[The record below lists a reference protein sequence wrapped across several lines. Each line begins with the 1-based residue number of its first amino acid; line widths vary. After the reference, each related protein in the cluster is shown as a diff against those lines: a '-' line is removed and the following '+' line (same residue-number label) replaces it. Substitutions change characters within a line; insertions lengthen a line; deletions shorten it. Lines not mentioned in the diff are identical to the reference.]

1 MSEFYIADC
10 TGLLQGDWLCAK
22 CKRTEKK
29 LRPTSGMK
37 TKVVAAAPA
46 SADGRGVQALS
57 RYHMKT
63 LYSSE
68 VLVVYVGNSHTAW
81 SCWDLGYRFFLSLEL
96 FDMKVPDFS
105 FYMLWGRRDRE
116 LLRTPTNMS
125 RESSGPNFNKALFL
139 PGGLP
144 DDIELGYYVKG
155 QVSGNPSVTLLCR
168 SMCSYQALGY
178 CK

>member
-37 TKVVAAAPA
+37 TKVVAAAPP

-57 RYHMKT
+57 RYHMKA

-68 VLVVYVGNSHTAW
+68 VLVVYVENSHTSW
-81 SCWDLGYRFFLSLEL
+81 SCWDIGYRFFLSLEL
-96 FDMKVPDFS
+96 FDMKVLDFS
-105 FYMLWGRRDRE
+105 FCMLWG
-116 LLRTPTNMS
+116 
-125 RESSGPNFNKALFL
+125 
-139 PGGLP
+139 
-144 DDIELGYYVKG
+144 
-155 QVSGNPSVTLLCR
+155 
-168 SMCSYQALGY
+168 
-178 CK
+178 

>member
-57 RYHMKT
+57 RYHMNI
-63 LYSSE
+63 
-68 VLVVYVGNSHTAW
+68 VLQS
-81 SCWDLGYRFFLSLEL
+81 
-96 FDMKVPDFS
+96 
-105 FYMLWGRRDRE
+105 
-116 LLRTPTNMS
+116 
-125 RESSGPNFNKALFL
+125 
-139 PGGLP
+139 
-144 DDIELGYYVKG
+144 
-155 QVSGNPSVTLLCR
+155 
-168 SMCSYQALGY
+168 
-178 CK
+178 

>member
-29 LRPTSGMK
+29 PRPTSGMK
-37 TKVVAAAPA
+37 TKVVVAAPA

-57 RYHMKT
+57 R
-63 LYSSE
+63 
-68 VLVVYVGNSHTAW
+68 
-81 SCWDLGYRFFLSLEL
+81 
-96 FDMKVPDFS
+96 
-105 FYMLWGRRDRE
+105 DRE
-116 LLRTPTNMS
+116 LLRTPTNVS

-155 QVSGNPSVTLLCR
+155 QVSGNTSVTLLCR
-168 SMCSYQALGY
+168 SMCSYQAIGY